1 MDFLRSSIDQ
11 RTFRTVPNR
20 LATRRYLDHAWL
32 MRICSNFSVDEPTQ
46 TLTCAAVTN
55 VRDVNNIPESHAS
68 KLPAWPRISV
78 KPKNATSAFIGI
90 SSFLLHLV
98 FNEFS
103 SRRLISQA

>member
-55 VRDVNNIPESHAS
+55 VRDVNNIPESQTVVTPLAS
-68 KLPAWPRISV
+68 TQGAPFLSILYPGVVVRGNVQTAGGIILSS
-78 KPKNATSAFIGI
+78 KPTP
-90 SSFLLHLV
+90 
-98 FNEFS
+98 
-103 SRRLISQA
+103 